1 MEELTALLLSWGLA
15 GLIAAAFTESFC
27 SPILPDLIL
36 IPLALAN
43 PEQAIIYGVATTV
56 ASVLGGII
64 GYWLGSKLGVSATKR
79 MIPQKY
85 TELVQKYAQENA
97 AWAIFFAALSPI
109 PYKFV
114 SITAGALKI
123 DWKLFMGVSFIG
135 RAKRFLIEG
144 VLIYY
149 FGPAAMETISKF
161 SDEGIIV
168 SVIVL
173 AVCAVLIV
181 TVKKYRK
188 KANVVG

>member
-1 MEELTALLLSWGLA
+1 MEELTALLLSWGLV
-15 GLIAAAFTESFC
+15 GLMTAAFTESFC
-27 SPILPDLIL
+27 SPIFPDLIL

-43 PEQAIIYGVATTV
+43 PEQAIIYGVAATL

-64 GYWLGSKLGVSATKR
+64 GYWLGSKLGVSAARR
-79 MIPQKY
+79 MIPSKY

-97 AWAIFFAALSPI
+97 AWAIFLAALSPI

-123 DWKLFMGVSFIG
+123 NWKLFIGVSFIG

-144 VLIYY
+144 FLIYY

-161 SDEGIIV
+161 SDEGILASI
-168 SVIVL
+168 ILIAICVL
-173 AVCAVLIV
+173 VIV

-188 KANVVG
+188 KANVAG

>member
-1 MEELTALLLSWGLA
+1 MEALTAWLLSWGLA
-15 GLIAAAFTESFC
+15 GLIAASFTESFC

-43 PEQAIIYGVATTV
+43 PEQAILYGMVATL

-64 GYWLGSKLGVSATKR
+64 GYWLGSKLGASAAKR
-79 MIPQKY
+79 MIPEKY
-85 TELVQKYAQENA
+85 AALVQKYAQENA
-97 AWAIFFAALSPI
+97 AWAIFLAALSPI

-114 SITAGALKI
+114 SITAGALQI
-123 DWKLFMGVSFIG
+123 NWKLFISISFIG

-144 VLIYY
+144 LLIYY
-149 FGPAAMETISKF
+149 FGPAAMKTIAKF
-161 SDEGIIV
+161 SGEGVIVSIIV
-168 SVIVL
+168 VAICALVIF
-173 AVCAVLIV
+173 